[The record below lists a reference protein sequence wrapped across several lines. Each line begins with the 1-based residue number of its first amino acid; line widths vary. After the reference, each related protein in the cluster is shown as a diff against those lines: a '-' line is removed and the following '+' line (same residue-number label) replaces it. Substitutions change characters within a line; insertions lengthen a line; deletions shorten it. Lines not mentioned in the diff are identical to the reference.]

1 MSLLTNIISM
11 GDHTTEIL
19 PYKDGVFCHTC
30 TNESYAP
37 QTCMWDFLS
46 TAVICICICVGLL
59 IISIVIVK
67 CMKKYA
73 DHLLT
78 IREKEY
84 DFKLKERENEVL
96 RAYFEKNVDNE
107 IRKANIEDASEVEKE
122 QLQKM
127 KSLISEID
135 PLIKKGLGISISLK
149 DGSNKVEI
157 KSPCDDSQQKSSD
170 K

>member
-1 MSLLTNIISM
+1 MSLLTSIISM

-46 TAVICICICVGLL
+46 TAVICMCICVGLL

-73 DHLLT
+73 DYLLE
-78 IREKEY
+78 INEKQCE
-84 DFKLKERENEVL
+84 FNIKEREDEII

-107 IRKANIEDASEVEKE
+107 IRKANNEDAYKIEKE
-122 QLQKM
+122 QLQEM
-127 KSLISEID
+127 KTLIADIRPIVKE
-135 PLIKKGLGISISLK
+135 GLNVSVSLK
-149 DGSNKVEI
+149 YGPNKVDI
-157 KSPCDDSQQKSSD
+157 KSFSNDYECKTPD

>member
-1 MSLLTNIISM
+1 MTLLTNIISM
-11 GDHTTEIL
+11 IDHTTEFL

-30 TNESYAP
+30 TSESNAP
-37 QTCMWDFLS
+37 QTCMWDFLN
-46 TAVICICICVGLL
+46 TAMICVCICVGLL